1 MKIPIVKLQGAGND
15 FIMLDNR
22 ALKLAPEQKVRF
34 VRHFCRPRLSVG
46 ADGVAFLEDDPELDL
61 AWDFYNS
68 DGSPAEMCGN
78 GSRCFAVFATSIGA
92 AKSPFTFRTL
102 AGPIRAEITQPLDA
116 SDAARARVQLTPAGA
131 FVKHELAA
139 EGRAFTGYLL
149 NTGVPHFVVP
159 LPAPAEF
166 DAFDVARY
174 GRALRFHERFAPAGA
189 NVNFLKVDGA
199 GEVWIRTYERGV
211 EAETL
216 ACGTGSVASA
226 IVAGEVLGVRAAEKV
241 VHTRGGDLLRISYA
255 PAASGYDQVFLEG
268 PAVRVFVGEVVFPG

>member
-15 FIMLDNR
+15 FIMVDDR
-22 ALKLAPEQKVRF
+22 ALRLRHDQKVAF
-34 VRHFCRPRLSVG
+34 VRDFCRRRLSVG
-46 ADGVAFLEDDPELDL
+46 ADGVAFLEDDPEYDL

-68 DGSPAEMCGN
+68 DGSSAEMCGN

-92 AKSPFTFRTL
+92 ATSPFVFRTL

-116 SDAARARVQLTPAGA
+116 NDAARARVQLTPAGA
-131 FVKHELAA
+131 YAKHELAV

-159 LPAPAEF
+159 LPDPAEF
-166 DAFDVARY
+166 DAFAVEKY
-174 GRALRFHERFAPAGA
+174 GRALRFHSRFAPAGT
-189 NVNFLKVDGA
+189 NVNFVKLDPQG
-199 GEVWIRTYERGV
+199 GIWIRTYERGV

-226 IVAGEVLGVRAAEKV
+226 IVAGEVLGVAAAEKT
-241 VHTRGGDLLRISYA
+241 VHTRGGDLLRIAYA
-255 PAASGYDQVFLEG
+255 PAADGYDQVFLEG